1 MELAAMRLFDNQDTF
16 DAVERGLQSLRLGG

>member
-16 DAVERGLQSLRLGG
+16 DAVERGLQSLRLGR